1 MTIMKILK
9 PGVYTTIQDLGRY
22 NYQKSGMTVSG
33 AMDEF
38 SLRVANI
45 LVGNREDEACLEA
58 TLLGPEIKFQGDA
71 LIAVTGANL
80 VPMINNEAMDM
91 WSLVKVSEGDVLSF
105 GTVKSGCRSY
115 IAVAHGIDVPEVM
128 GSKSTYVKGKIGGFQ
143 GRLLKA
149 DDEIKIGTAN
159 GESFAAIIKIPTEF
173 IPLYKK
179 DNTVRVVMGP
189 QDDYFTEEG
198 ITTFFNCPY
207 EVTNEAD
214 RMGYRLSG
222 TKISHKAGADIISDG
237 ITMGSV
243 QVPGHGAPI
252 IMMADRQ
259 TTGGYTK
266 IATVITPDINIVGQL
281 KPGDNIRFKS
291 IDIVEAHK
299 IYKKYMKDFQVI
311 KEYVENLRYALI
323 NVKNFKMRVNNK
335 EYEVR
340 VEEISF

>member
-9 PGVYTTIQDLGRY
+9 PGMYTTIQDEGRY
-22 NYQKSGMTVSG
+22 NYQKSGMSVAG
-33 AMDEF
+33 AMDQF

-45 LVGNREDEACLEA
+45 LVGNSDGEACLEA
-58 TLLGPEIKFQGDA
+58 TIMGPEIKFQGEA
-71 LIAVTGANL
+71 MIAVTGANL
-80 VPMINNEAMDM
+80 VPRINNVAVDM
-91 WSLVKVSEGDVLSF
+91 WCGVKVSDGDVLSF

-115 IAVAHGIDVPEVM
+115 ISITNGIDVPEVM
-128 GSKSTYVKGKIGGFQ
+128 GSKSTYVKGKVGGFE
-143 GRLLKA
+143 GRILKA
-149 DDEIKIGTAN
+149 GDEIRIRSSEGSNFDSRVKL
-159 GESFAAIIKIPTEF
+159 PTEF
-173 IPLYKK
+173 IPSYNK
-179 DNTVRVVMGP
+179 DNMVRVVMGP
-189 QDDYFTEEG
+189 QDDYFTAEG
-198 ITTFFNCPY
+198 INTFFNCPY

-222 TKISHKAGADIISDG
+222 TKISHKTGADIISDG

-281 KPGDNIRFKS
+281 KPGDSIRFKA

-299 IYKKYMKDFQVI
+299 IYKKYIRDFHEIRECVA
-311 KEYVENLRYALI
+311 KLRS
-323 NVKNFKMRVNNK
+323 NKTCTKNFKVRLNNK
-335 EYEVR
+335 EFEVV
-340 VEEISF
+340 VEEIK